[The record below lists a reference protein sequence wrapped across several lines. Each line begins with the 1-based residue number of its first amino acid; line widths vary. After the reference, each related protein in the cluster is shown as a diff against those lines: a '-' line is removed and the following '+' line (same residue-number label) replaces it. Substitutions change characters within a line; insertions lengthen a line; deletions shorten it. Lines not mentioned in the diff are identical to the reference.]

1 MGTLR
6 RLSEGRH
13 AALLGAALVLALA
26 LFLRLYH
33 IGWAFSSDGV
43 DEGIMVERSLM
54 VHHGYQIYS
63 DVPSDQAPLAF
74 YIGAVL
80 GGDVITLRSFVA
92 ILSVLAI
99 TASMLAARKLSG
111 TRAMLITGLLLA
123 VDFALLRE
131 SRLFSLDAI
140 SAAFLAFSILPF
152 LTYMQNHSRVAL
164 SVSSLMV
171 GLSTISKLIGVL
183 GLIGMLVFLAFE
195 MKSRAGD
202 RRRLSLDAIVLVI
215 VSAIPVAIAMA
226 TLGPAEM
233 IQGMVLDQ
241 GHRGYDLGLKL
252 SIFAFFAVNLA
263 YLVPL
268 VQARSLWRLRPE
280 LRYFL
285 CVSLVILAFMI
296 FQPLTFLH
304 HMVMLSFPLAI
315 LAGVCISNVLTH
327 GRASSQNETPPSRI
341 NKRHRGATPVIA
353 LALVGIL
360 VSSGLGVYGL
370 AAQHGAWQE
379 SYARQVEDA
388 SSSGEWIVSGDPLIT
403 AEAGRLT
410 PPDLINVAFR
420 QYPELT
426 EAELESQILRY
437 NVSVVVVC
445 YRLAEMPGLTQ
456 FLGENGYQLFLPK
469 YGLLST
475 TSIRYL
481 PPTDQPVLN
490 LFEDEIGPV
499 KIFYKQ

>member
-6 RLSEGRH
+6 RLSKARH
-13 AALLGAALVLALA
+13 AGLLGAALVLALA

-80 GGDVITLRSFVA
+80 GGDVVTLRSFVA
-92 ILSVLAI
+92 VLSVLAI
-99 TASMLAARKLSG
+99 AASMLAARKLGG
-111 TRAMLITGLLLA
+111 TGAMLIAGLVLA

-140 SAAFLAFSILPF
+140 SAAFLAFSVLPF
-152 LTYMQNHSRVAL
+152 LIYLQSQSRAAL
-164 SVSSLMV
+164 GVSGLMV
-171 GLSTISKLIGVL
+171 GLSTTSKLLGVL
-183 GLIGMLVFLAFE
+183 GLIGMLVFLALE
-195 MKSRAGD
+195 IRSKSGD
-202 RRRLSLDAIVLVI
+202 RRRLALDAVLLVI
-215 VSAIPVAIAMA
+215 VTAIPVAIAMVL
-226 TLGPAEM
+226 LGPADM

-252 SIFAFFAVNLA
+252 SILAFFAVNLA
-263 YLVPL
+263 YLIPL
-268 VQARSLWRLRPE
+268 IQARSSWKLRPE
-280 LRYFL
+280 LRYLL
-285 CVSLVILAFMI
+285 CVSFVVLAFMI
-296 FQPLTFLH
+296 VQPLTFLH

-315 LAGVCISNVLTH
+315 LTGASLSGVLAQTSASQDDTSTSV
-327 GRASSQNETPPSRI
+327 RASSRRRANPL
-341 NKRHRGATPVIA
+341 VA

-370 AAQHGAWQE
+370 VEQHGAWQDD
-379 SYARQVEDA
+379 YARLVEEA
-388 SSSGEWIVSGDPLIT
+388 SSSGEWVVSGDPLIT

-410 PPDLINVAFR
+410 PPQLINVAYR

-426 EAELESQILRY
+426 EAEFEAQILRY
-437 NVSVVVVC
+437 NVSIVVIC
-445 YRLAEMPGLTQ
+445 YRLAEMPGLAQ
-456 FLGENGYQLFLPK
+456 FLEENGYKVGPPAVW
-469 YGLLST
+469 LSA
-475 TSIRYL
+475 TSIVHL
-481 PPTDQPVLN
+481 PPTNQPVLN
-490 LFEDEIGPV
+490 LFEDKIGPV
-499 KIFYKQ
+499 EFFYKQ